1 MTYQRIILIGYRA
14 TGKTSTATA
23 LAEALKWRCFDSDIE
38 LAKDDG
44 RDITTI
50 FKEDGELEFRRRE
63 SEILRRLVQESG
75 AVIATGGGAIL
86 SEANR
91 KLLKEAGPV
100 FWLIASADVI
110 RQRLAADQETIR
122 SRPALSSQD
131 VISEVEDVLAERAR
145 LYKACADYEVAT
157 DELTPRDVA
166 KKILNL
172 CL

>member
-23 LAEALKWRCFDSDIE
+23 LAEALEWRWFDSDIE
-38 LAKDDG
+38 LAKEDG
-44 RDITTI
+44 RDIATI
-50 FKEDGELEFRRRE
+50 FKEDGEPEFRRRE
-63 SEILRRLVQESG
+63 AQILRRLVQESG

-100 FWLIASADVI
+100 FWLVASADVI
-110 RQRLAADQETIR
+110 RQRLTADEETTR
-122 SRPALSSQD
+122 NRPALSNTD
-131 VISEVEDVLAERAR
+131 VISEVEDVLAERTR

-157 DELTPRDVA
+157 DGLTSTDVA
-166 KKILNL
+166 KKILSRL
-172 CL
+172 